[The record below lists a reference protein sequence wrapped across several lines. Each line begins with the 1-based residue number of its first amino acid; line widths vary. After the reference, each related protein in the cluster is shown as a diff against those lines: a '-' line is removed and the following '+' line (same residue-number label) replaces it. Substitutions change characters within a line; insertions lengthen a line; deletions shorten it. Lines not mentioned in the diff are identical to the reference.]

1 MLLLTLA
8 LALLVG
14 VTLGLMGGGGSILM
28 VPLLVYVARLAPGT
42 AIAASLFVI
51 GVTAIA
57 AVLPHARGGRVQW
70 RAGAVL
76 GVAAMA
82 GAYAGGRLAEY
93 VPEWLLLATFALL
106 MLATAIAMIRGRRDE
121 TGEAASGALAV
132 GPVLLAGVGVGL
144 LTGFVGAGGG
154 FLIVPALTLFA
165 RLPMRQAIGTSL
177 LVIAMNSFAGLAG
190 HLASVSVPWATV
202 LAVTAAAVVGSV
214 VGGRLTGRV
223 HPAHLRRGFGWFV
236 LAMGLCV
243 LTETVLTHA

>member
-1 MLLLTLA
+1 MLLLTLT

-82 GAYAGGRLAEY
+82 GAYAGGRLAAY
-93 VPEWLLLATFALL
+93 VPEWVLLATFALL
-106 MLATAIAMIRGRRDE
+106 MLATAIAMIRGHREE
-121 TGEAASGALAV
+121 TGSAASGALAV

-154 FLIVPALTLFA
+154 
-165 RLPMRQAIGTSL
+165 G
-177 LVIAMNSFAGLAG
+177 
-190 HLASVSVPWATV
+190 
-202 LAVTAAAVVGSV
+202 
-214 VGGRLTGRV
+214 
-223 HPAHLRRGFGWFV
+223 
-236 LAMGLCV
+236 
-243 LTETVLTHA
+243 